1 MSLLDNKKRL
11 LIVCAVLIAIK
22 FILLPWFEW
31 QNTQVNQIAAIEKQ
45 LQKGLLLVNE
55 QQELTDSISQL
66 QDTYRTNLAL
76 IASEEK
82 SVLDY
87 QLKIQKKIE
96 ALLSSLALATRSV
109 SWLNPLQD
117 GPFEEHRMEISLT
130 GSMKS
135 YIQFMI
141 ALEQIKPKLTID
153 EFRSNIS
160 KMYPN
165 QNKLGRFNGKIVI
178 VGWRNSLG
186 SDNEKS

>member
-1 MSLLDNKKRL
+1 MSLLDDKKRL

-22 FILLPWFEW
+22 FVLLPWFEW

-66 QDTYRTNLAL
+66 QDTYRTNSAL

-96 ALLSSLALATRSV
+96 ALLSSLALTTRSV

-117 GPFEEHRMEISLT
+117 GHLEEHRMEISLT

-178 VGWRNSLG
+178 VGWRNRSR